1 MKASPEKTVIEL
13 KRALIRI
20 EGGSLTYELENKS
33 EIGANWDE
41 ELRANPTLFN
51 GDFFM
56 AEQAHINGDAF
67 EAVYKRTRF
76 KTMMHWKKNRT
87 SLKPWHVFA
96 VGVIV
101 SNDNTLI
108 AGRMASSTAAAGRVY
123 FPAGSF
129 DEGDVRNEIID
140 IEGNMRREVLEE
152 TAIDLAD
159 AQGFDSSIYLV
170 TADCSIALFRRYYF
184 DLSSQELLA
193 RIRRHIAAEL
203 ISELDDVVAV
213 ASSADMSDTTPV
225 TFRTFGD
232 WHFSQ
237 M

>member
-20 EGGSLTYELENKS
+20 EDGTLTYELENKF
-33 EIGANWDE
+33 EIGANWKE
-41 ELRANPTLFN
+41 ELSANPTLFN
-51 GDFFM
+51 GEFFM
-56 AEQAHINGDAF
+56 AEQAHIKGNAF

-101 SNDNTLI
+101 SSDNALI

-129 DEGDVRNEIID
+129 DEDDVRKEVID
-140 IEGNMRREVLEE
+140 VEGNMRREVLEE

-159 AQGFDSSIYLV
+159 AQRFDSSIYLV
-170 TADCSIALFRRYYF
+170 TADRSIALFRRYYF
-184 DLSSQELLA
+184 DLSSQELLT
-193 RIRRHIAAEL
+193 RIRRHIAAEP